1 MANRAAP
8 ALGLREGD
16 REVLARYTRATSGRA
31 GLAQR
36 ARIVLL
42 AADGESNTAI
52 ADKVG
57 VSRPTVIGWR
67 SRYHDKGITGL
78 DDEERSGR
86 PRIIDHRRVV
96 SVTLAP
102 SNVATTMSS
111 TWAAVIVG

>member
-1 MANRAAP
+1 MANRAAA

-16 REVLARYTRATSGRA
+16 REVLARLTRATSGRA

-67 SRYHDKGITGL
+67 SRYAERGL
-78 DDEERSGR
+78 TVMAGDG
-86 PRIIDHRRVV
+86 PRRVLIIPGGPGAN
-96 SVTLAP
+96 SP
-102 SNVATTMSS
+102 PGH
-111 TWAAVIVG
+111 WG